1 MVWSGWRPKL
11 LVPQRI
17 VESIDPSQRRLLL
30 LHELLHI
37 RRGDHLV
44 RWFAVAVLA
53 LYWWNPFAWWAVRRL
68 QNTEEECCDA
78 AVLSFHPHD
87 SEIYGEALLAVSE
100 FVSCGSL
107 PAAAVSIGVER
118 KNHLKRRMTM
128 ILKGSRWPRL
138 SRSQFA
144 AVIGCG
150 AVLIGVSLTTGAAQ
164 VEPLTGPKPAPKTDS
179 DKAKFPPHQQAA
191 RIPAA
196 EKPAAPGKT
205 GLALYDT
212 KPLTISPGDDELHKL
227 LKQKYNAALAKMTY
241 YLSTFQTGN
250 ASLGDLSAAAKSVLD
265 AELALDEKP
274 PRDLQ
279 GLERYLEFTKYLEK
293 MAESKLSVGGAGGEN
308 PVLEVAQM
316 RRSASGCGNQIAGS
330 ARCRRA

>member
-1 MVWSGWRPKL
+1 MLAGVWIAGTVLYVAITAVRVRRFSRRCNDPNAQPRAGLNTRSATSPSRLDCGGLRDLMVVDGPLPPMVWSGWRPMI
-11 LVPQRI
+11 LVSQRI

-37 RRGDHLV
+37 RRGDHLI

-53 LYWWNPFAWWAVRRL
+53 LYWWNPFAWWSVRRL
-68 QNTEEECCDA
+68 QNAEEECCDA
-78 AVLSFHPHD
+78 AVLSFHPLD

-128 ILKGSRWPRL
+128 ILKGFRWPRL

-191 RIPAA
+191 LIPAA
-196 EKPAAPGKT
+196 EKPAAQEKQ
-205 GLALYDT
+205 D
-212 KPLTISPGDDELHKL
+212 LHC
-227 LKQKYNAALAKMTY
+227 MTR
-241 YLSTFQTGN
+241 
-250 ASLGDLSAAAKSVLD
+250 SL
-265 AELALDEKP
+265 
-274 PRDLQ
+274 
-279 GLERYLEFTKYLEK
+279 
-293 MAESKLSVGGAGGEN
+293 
-308 PVLEVAQM
+308 
-316 RRSASGCGNQIAGS
+316 
-330 ARCRRA
+330 